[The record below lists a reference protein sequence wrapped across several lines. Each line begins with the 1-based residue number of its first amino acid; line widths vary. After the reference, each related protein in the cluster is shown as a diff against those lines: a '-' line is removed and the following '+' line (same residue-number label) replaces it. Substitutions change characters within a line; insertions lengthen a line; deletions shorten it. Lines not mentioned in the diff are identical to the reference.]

1 MRELLIWT
9 GVIVIACAIIAFF
22 AWLVMLLWNFVM
34 PTILGLPEISFWVSL
49 GLCALIS
56 LLFGGGKNKGDII

>member
-1 MRELLIWT
+1 MKDFCVW
-9 GVIVIACAIIAFF
+9 IVVLAIACGIVALS

-34 PTILGLPEISFWVSL
+34 PAIFGLPEISFWVSL

-56 LLFGGGKNKGDII
+56 LLFGGGSKNGKD